1 MSEPGSFDDMREDA
15 GRMDE
20 PVDPYTT
27 ESSADIYATPEVTLD
42 NTGVMVEETSS
53 PAPVMDTHGLFSG
66 SGQSNDSYNAQP
78 DAPYGGQP
86 ADPYNSQPGTPYG
99 GQAGSPYGVQP
110 GNPYGGQTYNGT
122 YEGMNNNPYYNNTN
136 QGGNPYN
143 YNPYNSGNTYNNNTN
158 NGDSA
163 NGNASYNGDNANGNV
178 SYNGDNTYGSMSYN
192 SGNTYGSTSYSGE
205 NTYGNPPYGGENT
218 YGNPPYGGNN
228 TYGNTPYNGNNTYG
242 TGSVYGGNGN
252 PYHGTNPYG
261 QQAGGYG
268 NQPPYGNPPFDNNPY
283 SPYAVPQKKGHT
295 GLIIAIVAIVI
306 LLFIVAICAL
316 AYRAVQL
323 AGDRVD
329 DIMDDDKYDFDDD
342 YEYHHDDDFHG
353 YDDDDD
359 FFYDDDYEYDY
370 YDYDYDYEYDYGD
383 DGYYYLQDDIKYDLS
398 YGIDFDFFEYETD
411 DEDVNIMVTYPI
423 ITGENVPNLE
433 KLNDTIYS
441 EVEIITEYFEE
452 DYAPYMEKNE
462 DSYFSATAI
471 CYVTYMD
478 EDKLS
483 VVYQERIYADTYDL
497 AYLECIN
504 IDMKNGVVL
513 DNEEMLD
520 IDDEFSVDFRTRS
533 DEQNDEIYA
542 LTNMTDQEITGY
554 FNSPDVIV
562 FYTPLGME
570 IGFNYEEGWVTVTYE
585 EYEQYL
591 KVF

>member
-1 MSEPGSFDDMREDA
+1 MSEPGNFDDMREGD
-15 GRMDE
+15 GRIDT

-27 ESSADIYATPEVTLD
+27 ESSADIYATPKVALD
-42 NTGVMVEETSS
+42 NTDVVVEEASS
-53 PAPVMDTHGLFSG
+53 VPVTDTHGLFSG
-66 SGQSNDSYNAQP
+66 SGQNDPYNVQP
-78 DAPYGGQP
+78 GVPYGSQP
-86 ADPYNSQPGTPYG
+86 DPYNSQPGTPYG
-99 GQAGSPYGVQP
+99 GQAGNPYGVQP
-110 GNPYGGQTYNGT
+110 GNPYGGQAYNGA
-122 YEGMNNNPYYNNTN
+122 YEGMNNNPYYNNTY

-143 YNPYNSGNTYNNNTN
+143 NNPYNSDNTYNNNTN
-158 NGDSA
+158 NGDM
-163 NGNASYNGDNANGNV
+163 GNSNP
-178 SYNGDNTYGSMSYN
+178 YGSVPY
-192 SGNTYGSTSYSGE
+192 GGDNTYGSTSYGGD
-205 NTYGNPPYGGENT
+205 NAYGNAS
-218 YGNPPYGGNN
+218 
-228 TYGNTPYNGNNTYG
+228 YNGNNTYG
-242 TGSVYGGNGN
+242 AGNAYGGNGS
-252 PYHGTNPYG
+252 PYNGANPYG
-261 QQAGGYG
+261 QQAGGSG

-295 GLIIAIVAIVI
+295 GLIIAIVVIVI
-306 LLFIVAICAL
+306 LLFIVAVCAL

-323 AGDRVD
+323 ANDRID
-329 DIMDDDKYDFDDD
+329 DVMDDDKYDFDDD
-342 YEYHHDDDFHG
+342 YDYHHDDDFYG

-359 FFYDDDYEYDY
+359 FFYDDDFDYD
-370 YDYDYDYEYDYGD
+370 YDYDYDYED
-383 DGYYYLQDDIKYDLS
+383 DGYYSLQDDIKYDLS
-398 YGIDFDFFEYETD
+398 YGIDFDFYEYESD
-411 DEDVNIMVTYPI
+411 NENVNIMVTYPI
-423 ITGENVPNLE
+423 ITGEDVPNLE

-441 EVEIITEYFEE
+441 EVELIEEYFEE

-520 IDDEFSVDFRTRS
+520 IDDAFSVEFRTRS
-533 DEQNDEIYA
+533 DEQNGEIYS